1 MTQSMITVIVRIDA
15 AQVEAAQALIDSA
28 LGNPAGAV
36 GAAIAGDPALEEE
49 KIVHFASLHAIRSHR
64 PGRGYLVLEMSAD
77 GEPRVILDTLATR
90 AGDAFLPV
98 FRIAKA
104 DLQRDDLAAFLKRHL
119 VTVGHK
125 LFQTAGLC
133 FAGVP
138 GRSVGEIEN
147 EAALAREISR
157 LLAGHEEQASALAHL
172 EAVRTALFADP
183 RWSWAKA
190 PPPPVPPHPRAD
202 PTVGQTLGALIPSF
216 IKTFLWPALLVF
228 VPLSIWLAWPSGGWP
243 WPPADGSSWPHLIT
257 TAVSFG
263 LYAALLV
270 VLATVALLLA
280 VYIAFSRG
288 EAADVPSDV
297 APTFDDACQMFAHEN
312 APGYAHNHMLSHTI
326 RKPGLLRYLTT
337 RLAFWMIATRT
348 ALNPRPGHLG
358 DIGTI
363 HFARWVTIPGT
374 RDILFFSNY
383 GGSWESY
390 LEDFITKA
398 HEGLT
403 GAWSNTIGFPR
414 TKNLFFEGATDGE
427 RFKRF
432 ARQSMRYTPFWYSA
446 YPTLTTANI
455 RDHATIRRGLHVQS
469 ETEAAEWLTL
479 FGSARRPAAKLDTPQ
494 IQSIVFGGMGFKPEG
509 RLVTLRLGEDVA
521 ANQRALADIFPALS
535 FNDGR
540 YIAQEAV
547 VTIAMTCRGLA
558 RLGLPEEAIESFPAA
573 FRLGMRGEGRARILG
588 DDPDAQW
595 WWDKGEVDGVLLI
608 YGDTVQAVAALTD
621 VIAKALPPGAALVD
635 QIDLVRVD
643 SELTNRKEPFGFVD
657 GISQPAIRGTY
668 RGLRNADPIHLV
680 EPGEMILGYP
690 DNRKSVPPGPMLKAR
705 DDPAMMLPIAGEDHE
720 FEDQIGANPRLVG
733 MNGSFLVVRQLEQNH
748 ERFWDYC
755 SAQAK
760 AFSGRFPAPAICDA
774 EFVAAKMIGRWTDG
788 SSLVRNPYM
797 SATKLKQLSGK
808 ASAPQLKREK
818 SSPENTMATP
828 IEAGDREAPTTPAV
842 KPDNDFLFGTEDPQ
856 GLRCPYG
863 SHVRRANPRDS
874 LDPGSME
881 QVEIANR
888 HRILRIGRG
897 FAAQKGRSSGLM
909 FMCLNADIERQFEFI
924 QQTWMGSVKFH
935 GLDAETDPIA
945 VTGQAGTNGFTIPV
959 RTGPVGLAPMP
970 NFVTLRGGG
979 YFFVPGR
986 HLLRYLANGGPKAGA
1001 VAATV

>member
-1 MTQSMITVIVRIDA
+1 MITAVVRIDA
-15 AQVEAAQALIDSA
+15 ARVDAAQALIARS
-28 LGNPAGAV
+28 LGNPANAV
-36 GAAIAGDPALEEE
+36 GVSIAGDPALEEE
-49 KIVHFASLHAIRSHR
+49 KFVHFASLHAIRSHKED
-64 PGRGYLVLEMSAD
+64 RGYLVLELSAD
-77 GEPRVILDTLATR
+77 GEPRSILDRLMTR

-98 FRIAKA
+98 FRIAKE
-104 DLQRDDLAAFLKRHL
+104 DLQRDDLAAFLSNHL
-119 VTVGHK
+119 VTVGHR

-133 FAGVP
+133 FAGIP
-138 GRSVGEIEN
+138 GRSVNEIEN

-157 LLAGHEEQASALAHL
+157 LLASHDEQASALAHL
-172 EAVRTALFADP
+172 QAVRTALFADP
-183 RWSWAKA
+183 IWSWAKA

-216 IKTFLWPALLVF
+216 IKIFLWPALLLF
-228 VPLSIWLAWPSGGWP
+228 VPLTIWLAWPGNGWP
-243 WPPADGSSWPHLIT
+243 WPPSDGSSWPHLI
-257 TAVSFG
+257 ASGISFA
-263 LYAALLV
+263 LYAALL
-270 VLATVALLLA
+270 ALLAIAGLLLT
-280 VYIAFSRG
+280 VYLCFSRA
-288 EAADVPSDV
+288 EAADIPSDT
-297 APTFDDACQMFAHEN
+297 ASTFDDACQMFSHEN
-312 APGYAHNHMLSHTI
+312 APGYAQNHMLSHTV

-374 RDILFFSNY
+374 RDLLFFSNY

-414 TKNLFFEGATDGE
+414 TKNLFFDGATDGE

-446 YPTLTTANI
+446 YPSLTTANI
-455 RDHATIRRGLHVQS
+455 RTHAAIRRGLHVQT

-479 FGSARRPAAKLDTPQ
+479 FGSARRPSAKLDTPQ

-509 RLVTLRLGEDVA
+509 RLVTIRLGEDIP
-521 ANQRALADIFPALS
+521 ANQAALARIFPALS

-540 YIAQEAV
+540 YIAEEAV
-547 VTIAMTCRGLA
+547 VTIGVTCRGLA
-558 RLGLPEEAIESFPAA
+558 RLGLPEDAIETFPAA

-588 DDPDAQW
+588 DDPDADW
-595 WWDKGEVDGVLLI
+595 WWDKGEVDGVLLV
-608 YGDTVQAVAALTD
+608 YGDTTEAVASFTD
-621 VIAKALPPGAALVD
+621 MIAAALPPGAALVD
-635 QIDLVRVD
+635 QVDLVRVD
-643 SELTNRKEPFGFVD
+643 SELANRKEPFGFVD

-690 DNRKSVPPGPMLKAR
+690 DNRKHIPPGPMLKAS
-705 DDPAMMLPIAGEDHE
+705 DDPAMMLPIAGDDHD
-720 FEDQIGANPRLVG
+720 FEDVIGANPRLVG
-733 MNGSFLVVRQLEQNH
+733 MNGSYLVVRQLEQHH

-755 SAQAK
+755 SAQARSF
-760 AFSGRFPAPAICDA
+760 ANRFPAPAICDA
-774 EFVAAKMIGRWTDG
+774 EFIAAKMIGRWTDG
-788 SSLVRNPYM
+788 SSLARNPYM
-797 SATKLKQLSGK
+797 SATRLKALSGK
-808 ASAPQLKREK
+808 ANAPETKREK
-818 SSPENTMATP
+818 TNPENALATP
-828 IEAGDREAPTTPAV
+828 IEAADREAVATPAV
-842 KPDNDFLFGTEDPQ
+842 RPDNDYLFGTEDPQ

-881 QVEIANR
+881 QVEITNR

-897 FAAQKGRSSGLM
+897 FAAQEGRGSGLM

-959 RTGPVGLAPMP
+959 RTGPVALAPMP

-986 HLLRYLANGGPKAGA
+986 QLLRYLASGA
-1001 VAATV
+1001 AKGRPAA